1 METRA
6 AVIVIREVGEIT
18 NVDGNVRERTA
29 GSGTARSGTAG
40 RGGGSCVGTA
50 VAAVA
55 AAAWSCWYC

>member
-29 GSGTARSGTAG
+29 GSGTAG

-50 VAAVA
+50 VAAVVAAAA